1 MVDLQKDV
9 WAVADT
15 LRGVY
20 ARNKAG
26 DVILPMTILRRLE
39 CVMAPHRAQVAAIV
53 AQQPN
58 ETLRVKMIKSFTGG
72 VKFYNTTTHTLATV
86 YDSGDDMA
94 DNLLEYVR
102 GFSKDIDVFANF
114 HLPQHIER
122 MRKGGILATIV
133 RQFRD
138 LDLSPETVPNSKM
151 GELFEHLIYMDFESS
166 NAESGD
172 HYTPRDAINLL
183 VDLLFAED
191 DNALAG
197 DAIRSIY
204 DPTVGTGGMLSVAE
218 EHLQRMNL
226 DAELLLYGQE
236 LRPESYAMCRSDML
250 AKGQNPQNIVLGNTL
265 TNDLFPDDSFNYIL
279 SNPPYGVDWKN
290 IAEDVEKEH
299 KRGFSGRFGAG
310 LPPTSD
316 GALLFVQHA
325 IAKMSPPDGQDGG
338 ARAGIV
344 LNGSPLFSGGA
355 GSGSSNIRG
364 WLLENDLIEAI
375 VALPNDMFYNTG
387 IPTYLWIF
395 DNKKRRERK
404 GKVQLIDAT
413 ALGVKMRP
421 SLGSKRIEIDEA
433 ARKRVLQQYADM
445 ESSDTSKIFENLDFA
460 SWQITVERPLRRN
473 FEATP
478 ERVVLV
484 EEHKALGN
492 IDGLIGALNS
502 FNGGQY
508 LNRED
513 FLNDLGKH
521 LGSRGVRLTS
531 TQRKALWQAL
541 GERDENADICR
552 FQSGKNKGKPE
563 PDTPLRDTEN
573 IPFGWNGHPKSHDA
587 KEATIKAYFNA
598 EVKPHF
604 GDAWVD
610 HTKTKV
616 GYEIPFPLHFYKYVP
631 PRTLAEIDAD
641 LDESLQEI
649 LGLLRKVEEGK

>member
-1 MVDLQKDV
+1 MVDLKKDV

-39 CVMAPHRAQVAAIV
+39 CVMAPHRDQVAAIIAREPSKV
-53 AQQPN
+53 
-58 ETLRVKMIKSFTGG
+58 LRVQAIKSATGG
-72 VKFYNTTTHTLATV
+72 VKFYNRTKHTLASV

-94 DNLLEYVR
+94 DNLLDYVR
-102 GFSKDIDVFANF
+102 GFSSDIDVFANF

-138 LDLSPETVPNSKM
+138 LDLSPEAVPNSKM
-151 GELFEHLIYMDFESS
+151 GELFEHLIFMDFESS

-172 HYTPRDAINLL
+172 HYTPRDAIDLL

-191 DNALAG
+191 DNALSG
-197 DAIRSIY
+197 EAIRSIY

-218 EHLQRMNL
+218 EHLHRMNPE
-226 DAELLLYGQE
+226 AELLLYGQE
-236 LRPESYAMCRSDML
+236 LRSESYAMCRSDML
-250 AKGQNPQNIVLGNTL
+250 AKGQNPQNIALGNTL
-265 TNDLFPDDSFNYIL
+265 TNDQFPDDRFNYIL

-290 IAEDVEKEH
+290 NAEDVEREH
-299 KRGFSGRFGAG
+299 KKGSVGRFGAG

-325 IAKMSPPDGQDGG
+325 IAKMNPADSPDGG

-395 DNKKRRERK
+395 DNDKRERE

-413 ALGVKMRP
+413 ALGVKMRK
-421 SLGSKRIEIDEA
+421 SLGSKRVQIDDA
-433 ARKRVLQQYADM
+433 ARQRVLQQYADM
-445 ESSDTSKIFENLDFA
+445 ESSETSKIFDNLDFA
-460 SWQITVERPLRRN
+460 FWQITIERPLRLN
-473 FEATP
+473 FETTP
-478 ERVVLV
+478 ERVALV
-484 EEHKALGN
+484 AEHKTLG
-492 IDGLIGALNS
+492 IIGGLIEALSS
-502 FNGGQY
+502 FDGGRY

-513 FLNDLGKH
+513 FLSHVGKH
-521 LGSRGVRLTS
+521 LGSRSVTLTPA
-531 TQRKALWQAL
+531 QRKALWQTL
-541 GERDENADICR
+541 GERDGNADICR
-552 FQSGKNKGKPE
+552 FQSGKNKGESE
-563 PDTPLRDTEN
+563 PDISLRETE
-573 IPFGWNGHPKSHDA
+573 IVPFGWDGNPKNHDA
-587 KEATIKAYFNA
+587 KDATIAAYFSA
-598 EVKPHF
+598 KVQPHRD
-604 GDAWVD
+604 DAWID
-610 HTKTKV
+610 PTKTRV
-616 GYEIPFPLHFYKYVP
+616 GYEIPFTRHFYKYVP
-631 PRTLAEIDAD
+631 PRSLAEIDAD
-641 LDESLQEI
+641 LEESLQEI
-649 LGLLRKVEEGK
+649 LGLLHKVEANK

>member
-236 LRPESYAMCRSDML
+236 LRSESYAMCRSDML

-265 TNDLFPDDSFNYIL
+265 TNDLFPDDKFNYIL

-299 KRGFSGRFGAG
+299 KKGFSGRFGAG

-325 IAKMSPPDGQDGG
+325 IAKMNPADSQDGG

-355 GSGSSNIRG
+355 GSGSSSIRG
-364 WLLENDLIEAI
+364 WLLEKDLIEAI

-387 IPTYLWIF
+387 IPTYLWVF
-395 DNKKRRERK
+395 DNKKRTERK

-413 ALGVKMRP
+413 DLGAKMRK
-421 SLGSKRIEIDEA
+421 SLGSKRVEIDEA
-433 ARKRVLQQYADM
+433 ARERVLQQYAAM
-445 ESSDTSKIFENLDFA
+445 ESSDTSKIFDNLDFA
-460 SWQITVERPLRRN
+460 SWQITVERPMRRN
-473 FEATP
+473 FETTP
-478 ERVVLV
+478 ERVSLV
-484 EEHKALGN
+484 SEHKSLGDV
-492 IDGLIGALNS
+492 DGLSGALIS
-502 FNGGQY
+502 FNGGKY
-508 LNRED
+508 LNREK
-513 FLNDLGKH
+513 FLADLGKH
-521 LGSRGVRLTS
+521 LGSRGINLTS
-531 TQRKALWQAL
+531 AQRKALWQTL
-541 GERDENADICR
+541 GERDDSADICR
-552 FQSGKNKGKPE
+552 FPSGKNKGEPE
-563 PDTPLRDTEN
+563 PDIPLRDTEN
-573 IPFGWNGHPKSHDA
+573 IPFGWDGNPKSHDA
-587 KEATIKAYFNA
+587 KEATIKAYFEA

-604 GDAWVD
+604 KDAWID
-610 HTKTKV
+610 YTKTKV

-631 PRTLAEIDAD
+631 PRALADIDAD

>member
-39 CVMAPHRAQVAAIV
+39 CVMAPRRAQVAEIIAM
-53 AQQPN
+53 QPN
-58 ETLRVKMIKSFTGG
+58 ETLRVKMIKSATGG
-72 VKFYNTTTHTLATV
+72 VKFYNTTKHTLASV
-86 YDSGDDMA
+86 YNSGDDMA

-102 GFSKDIDVFANF
+102 GFSKDIDVFTNF
-114 HLPQHIER
+114 NLPQHIDR
-122 MRKGGILATIV
+122 MKKGGILATIV

-138 LDLSPETVPNSKM
+138 LDLSPKAVPNSRM

-191 DNALAG
+191 DNALSG

-218 EHLQRMNL
+218 EHLHRMNP
-226 DAELLLYGQE
+226 DAELVLYGQE
-236 LRPESYAMCRSDML
+236 LRPESYALCRSDML
-250 AKGQNPQNIVLGNTL
+250 AKGQNPQNIALGNTL
-265 TNDLFPDDSFNYIL
+265 TNDQFTDETFNYIL

-290 IAEDVEKEH
+290 EAENVEKEH
-299 KRGFSGRFGAG
+299 KKGFSGRFGAG

-325 IAKMSPPDGQDGG
+325 IAKMNPADSQNGG

-344 LNGSPLFSGGA
+344 LNGSPLFSGVA
-355 GSGSSNIRG
+355 GSGSSDIRG

-387 IPTYLWIF
+387 IATYLWIF
-395 DNKKRRERK
+395 DNTKRPQRE

-413 ALGVKMRP
+413 PLGSKMRK
-421 SLGSKRIEIDEA
+421 SLGSKRIQIDEA
-433 ARKRVLQQYADM
+433 ARERVLQQYTDM
-445 ESSDTSKIFENLDFA
+445 ESSDTSKIFDNLDFA
-460 SWQITVERPLRRN
+460 YWQITVERPLRLN
-473 FEATP
+473 FETTP
-478 ERVVLV
+478 ERVALV
-484 EEHKALGN
+484 AEHNTLGK

-513 FLNDLGKH
+513 FLKDLGKQF
-521 LGSRGVRLTS
+521 GSRGVSLTS
-531 TQRKALWQAL
+531 LQRKALWQTL

-552 FQSGKNKGKPE
+552 VQSGKNKGTPE
-563 PDTPLRDTEN
+563 PDVGLRDTEI
-573 IPFGWNGHPKSHDA
+573 IPFGWGDHPKTHNA
-587 KEATIKAYFNA
+587 KDATIESYFNS
-598 EVKPHF
+598 EVQPYVE
-604 GDAWVD
+604 DAWVD
-610 HTKTKV
+610 YAKTKV
-616 GYEIPFPLHFYKYVP
+616 GYEFPFTRHFYKYVP

-641 LDESLQEI
+641 LNHSLQAI
-649 LGLLRKVEEGK
+649 LGLLKEVEA